1 MARAPKS
8 AYSWKFKSRFRRHA
22 FGWRSRPAIERIN
35 EAIAEIKTVA
45 RTDRQLAAEGAVVF
59 LERVSP
65 ALEHVDSSSG
75 AIGSAVNG
83 AIRDLVT
90 ILADAPAE
98 RPTREQWLDRLWAA
112 HEADQIPY
120 IETLVDYWGELC
132 GSKELASE
140 WADRLVGVTRM
151 ALSPDPKMRGYF
163 HGTSACFSALFR
175 AERYGEIIDMLR
187 TETFWHYTQWAV
199 KAHAARG
206 EKAEAIRYAE
216 SCRGRSTPD
225 GSVDR
230 ACEEILLS
238 SGLAHEAYERYGRGA
253 NRRGTYVATFRAI
266 VKKYPDKQP
275 SKILADLA
283 ADTPGEEGKWFA
295 AAKDARLYD
304 LALALARRSPCDPRT
319 LARAARDFALRQP
332 AFAVEAG
339 VLSLHWIVEG
349 HGYEVTGH
357 EVLDV
362 FSHTMRAAET
372 NGTSEKTR
380 DRIVELAGHDAPDG
394 VVRRILAREL
404 DLQVRTNHPP
414 TADGRRPEWETR

>member
-1 MARAPKS
+1 MARAPKPE
-8 AYSWKFKSRFRRHA
+8 YSWKFKSRFRRHA
-22 FGWRSRPAIERIN
+22 FGWRSQPAIDRIN
-35 EAIAEIKTVA
+35 EAIAEIKAVA
-45 RTDRQLAAEGAVVF
+45 RTDPNLAAEGAVVF

-65 ALEHVDSSSG
+65 ALEQIDSSSG

-98 RPTREQWLDRLWAA
+98 RPTRAQWLDRLWAA

-120 IETLVDYWGELC
+120 IETLADYWGELC

-175 AERYGEIIDMLR
+175 AERYDEIIDMLR

-199 KAHAARG
+199 KALAASG

-216 SCRGRSTPD
+216 SRRSPSTPD
-225 GSVDR
+225 GAVDR

-238 SGLAHEAYERYGRGA
+238 SGFADEAYERYGRGA
-253 NRRGTYVATFRAI
+253 NRRGTYLATFRAI

-304 LALALARRSPCDPRT
+304 LALELVRRSPCDPRT
-319 LARAARDFALRQP
+319 LARAARDFAERLP

-362 FSHTMRAAET
+362 FSHTIRAAEMNAT
-372 NGTSEKTR
+372 LEQTR
-380 DRIVELAGHDAPDG
+380 DRIVQLAAHDAPDG

-404 DLQVRTNHPP
+404 DL
-414 TADGRRPEWETR
+414 